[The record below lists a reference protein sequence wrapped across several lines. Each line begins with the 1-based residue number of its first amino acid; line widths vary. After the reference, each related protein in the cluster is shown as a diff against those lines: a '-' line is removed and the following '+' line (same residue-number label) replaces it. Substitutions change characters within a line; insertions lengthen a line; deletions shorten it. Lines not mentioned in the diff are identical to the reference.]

1 LDHAGRHPRR
11 LPFFCESAAR
21 RIKLTKAIS
30 NVSGFPRIGAR
41 RELKLATEAFWS
53 QERSVDELLGS
64 ARDLR
69 AGNWKLQRDAG
80 IDLIPS
86 NDFSLYDQMLDT
98 IALVGAVPERYDWAG
113 GSQVDLDTYFAMARG
128 RQAGGVDVTAMEMT
142 KWFDSNYHYIVP
154 ELHEGMRFAF
164 SSTKPLD
171 ECREASALG
180 IDTKPV
186 LIGPLTFLLLGKTDR
201 DFDRLA
207 LIEPLADVYAE
218 VLAQLA
224 GLGAEWV
231 QIDEPVLVMDRTPA
245 ELAALERA
253 YARLGD
259 AGGPK
264 ILLNT
269 YFDHVG
275 EAYEILSRLPVQG
288 LGLDF
293 VRGERNADLISEQ
306 GWPDGKTLFAGVV
319 SGRNVWINDLEKSLA
334 LLRELRSAV
343 GEQLVVST
351 SCSLLHSPIDKRNEP
366 RLDEEVLSWMSF
378 AVQKLDEV
386 AALTRGLNEGDDAIA
401 DTLAANRK
409 ALDDRRSSERTQNP
423 AVRDRLAKVGEGD
436 AKRQSPFAERREG
449 QRQKLDL
456 PLFPTTTIGSFP
468 QTSEIRG
475 ARMRLRKGEIDEQ
488 RYLELM
494 RGEIERVIRL
504 QEEIGLD
511 VLVHGE
517 PERNDMVQYFAE
529 QMDGYVFTENA
540 WVQSYGSRYVRP
552 PILFG
557 DVSRP
562 GAMTV
567 EWAKYAQSLTEQPVK
582 GMLTGPV
589 TMLMWSFV
597 RDDQPRSE
605 TCKQLALAIRDEVS
619 DLEAAG
625 VDIIQVDEPAIREG
639 LPLRSDRWGEY
650 LGWAVFCF
658 RLAVSSVR
666 DETQIQT
673 HMCYSEFGDIMS
685 QIQEMDADV
694 LLIEAARS
702 KMELLEDWKKTGY
715 ENEIGPGLY
724 DIHSPRIPS
733 TEEMADLLR
742 RAASVLQ
749 AEQLWVDPDCGL
761 KTRRYEEVEPS
772 LKNMV
777 AAAKQLREELVP
789 AGR

>member
-1 LDHAGRHPRR
+1 
-11 LPFFCESAAR
+11 LP
-21 RIKLTKAIS
+21 KVKS
-30 NVSGFPRIGAR
+30 NVSGFPRIGPK
-41 RELKLATEAFWS
+41 RELKLATESYWAE
-53 QERSVDELLGS
+53 ERSLDELRATASG
-64 ARDLR
+64 LR
-69 AGNWKLQRDAG
+69 AANWKLQRDAG

-86 NDFSLYDQMLDT
+86 NDFSLYDQVLDT
-98 IALVGAVPERYDWAG
+98 TAIVGAVPERYGWDPASG
-113 GSQVDLDTYFAMARG
+113 DVDLDSYFAMARG
-128 RQAGGVDVTAMEMT
+128 RQGGGVDVTAMEMT
-142 KWFDSNYHYIVP
+142 KWFDTNYHYIVP
-154 ELHEGMRFAF
+154 ELRRGMKFRF
-164 SSTKPLD
+164 SSRKPLD
-171 ECREASALG
+171 QYREAKELG
-180 IDTKPV
+180 IETKPV
-186 LIGPLTFLLLGKTDR
+186 LVGPLSFLLLAKSEQE
-201 DFDRLA
+201 FDRLE
-207 LIEPLADVYAE
+207 LIEALTDVYAE
-218 VLAQLA
+218 LLEAL
-224 GLGAEWV
+224 GELGAEWV
-231 QIDEPVLVMDRTPA
+231 QIDEPVLVEDRSA
-245 ELAALERA
+245 GELKALEDA
-253 YARLGD
+253 YGRLGGV
-259 AGGPK
+259 AGAPK

-275 EAYEILSRLPVQG
+275 ESYSALARLPVQG

-293 VRGERNADLISEQ
+293 VRGEANLELIREH

-319 SGRNVWINDLEKSLA
+319 SGRNVWINDLERSIG
-334 LLRELRSAV
+334 LLEELRNLA
-343 GEQLVVST
+343 GEEIVAST

-366 RLDEEVLSWMSF
+366 NLDDEVLSWMSF

-386 AALTRGLNEGDDAIA
+386 ALLAKALNEGSDAISGA
-401 DTLAANRK
+401 LDANRK
-409 ALDDRRSSERTQNP
+409 ALEDRATSERTRNP
-423 AVRDRLAKVGEGD
+423 AVRERLAKVTD
-436 AKRQSPFAERREG
+436 ADARRRSAFNERREA
-449 QRQKLDL
+449 QHQKLDL

-468 QTSEIRG
+468 QTGEIRQ
-475 ARMRLRKGEIDEQ
+475 ARMRLRKGDVSEDQ
-488 RYLELM
+488 YLNLM
-494 RGEIERVIRL
+494 RGEIERVVRL

-562 GAMTV
+562 NAMTV
-567 EWAKYAQSLTEQPVK
+567 DWIKHAQSLTDKPVK

-619 DLEAAG
+619 DLEVAG
-625 VDIIQVDEPAIREG
+625 VEIIQVDEPAIREG
-639 LPLRSDRWGEY
+639 LPLRSDRCDEY
-650 LGWAVFCF
+650 LDWAVSCF
-658 RLAVSSVR
+658 RLATSAVR

-673 HMCYSEFGDIMS
+673 HMCYSEFGDIMR

-702 KMELLEDWKKTGY
+702 KMELLEDWKRTGY

-733 TEEMADLLR
+733 TEEMAALLR
-742 RAASVLQ
+742 RAAEVLKP
-749 AEQLWVDPDCGL
+749 EQLWVDPDCGL

-772 LKNMV
+772 LRNMV
-777 AAAKQLREELVP
+777 AAARQLREELVP